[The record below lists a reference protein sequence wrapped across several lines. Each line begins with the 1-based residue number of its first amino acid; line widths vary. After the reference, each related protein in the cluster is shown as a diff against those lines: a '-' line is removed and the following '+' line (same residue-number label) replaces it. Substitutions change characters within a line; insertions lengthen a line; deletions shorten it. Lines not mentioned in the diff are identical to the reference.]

1 MKNKPESTVEGISK
15 SIRIRYRKQ
24 LESKVAI
31 CCLLTVGCGVISP
44 PAPALDTP
52 FRKAFEHFVHSQAVM
67 GGAYIVVDRDQIVER
82 QNFGM
87 ADESVRQPVND
98 ATIFHW
104 ASITKTL
111 TAVAIMQLRDR
122 GKLSL
127 DDPIVK
133 YVPELTRIH
142 SQNNAISRVTIRNL
156 LSHTGGFQG
165 PTWPYIEGK
174 PWEPF
179 EPAEWSQLVAMM
191 PYQEVAFEPGS
202 KFQYSNP
209 AFIYLAKVIET
220 ISGDPYQV
228 YVQKNILSPLGMTH
242 AYFNVTPYHLAGDR
256 SNSYKI
262 VLDDQGHETVQA
274 QGREFDTGITTP
286 NGGLNAPLG
295 DMAKWIGFLSGSAK
309 TDLPVLDRKSLMEMW
324 NPVITTGDEEYA
336 EPASMG
342 LSFFLFPRG
351 SGDDAVTFVGHTG
364 HQAGFAAF
372 FLLNP
377 KNGKAVIAGFNTVAA
392 WGEKPAAQKRFV
404 EGQQSLSALMEA
416 AMAAIR

>member
-1 MKNKPESTVEGISK
+1 
-15 SIRIRYRKQ
+15 
-24 LESKVAI
+24 
-31 CCLLTVGCGVISP
+31 
-44 PAPALDTP
+44 
-52 FRKAFEHFVHSQAVM
+52 
-67 GGAYIVVDRDQIVER
+67 
-82 QNFGM
+82 
-87 ADESVRQPVND
+87 
-98 ATIFHW
+98 
-104 ASITKTL
+104 
-111 TAVAIMQLRDR
+111 MQLRDR

-142 SQNNAISRVTIRNL
+142 SQNNAISRVTIRDL

-165 PTWPYIEGK
+165 PTWPYTEGK

-179 EPAEWSQLVAMM
+179 EPTEWSQLVAMM

-209 AFIYLAKVIET
+209 GFIYLARVIET
-220 ISGDPYQV
+220 VSGDPYQV

-242 AYFNVTPYHLAGDR
+242 AYFNVTPYHLAGYR

-262 VLDDQGHETVQA
+262 VLDDQGHQAVQA

-286 NGGLNAPLG
+286 NGGLNAPLD
-295 DMAKWIGFLSGSAK
+295 DMAKWIGFLTGSRK
-309 TDLPVLDRKSLMEMW
+309 TNPPVLDRRSLMEMW
-324 NPVITTGDEEYA
+324 NPVTTTGDEMYA

-377 KNGKAVIAGFNTVAA
+377 KNGKAIIAGFNTVVA
-392 WGEKPAAQKRFV
+392 WGENQAAQKRFV